1 MSQRFR
7 AAALVAAATST
18 VLLLSTT
25 GTARAV
31 GDGLRSSRVGSGS
44 QLLAIGY
51 EHVGYGGA
59 ALQFFGE
66 TCTASSSPQNFNELP
81 SGWNDQIS
89 SMRIGGLCG
98 VYAFEN
104 VQRNGARVLLDGY
117 VPSMPSGWNDRVSSL
132 QIRYAWWWPGA
143 AVQG

>member
-1 MSQRFR
+1 MFQRPR
-7 AAALVAAATST
+7 TAALVAAATST
-18 VLLLSTT
+18 VLLLGTI
-25 GTARAV
+25 GTAHAA
-31 GDGLRSSRVGSGS
+31 GDGLRSSRVGTGS

-51 EHVGYGGA
+51 EHVEYGGA

-66 TCTASSSPQNFNELP
+66 SCTASSSPQNFNELP

-98 VYAFEN
+98 IYAFEN
-104 VQRNGARVLLDGY
+104 TQRTGARVLLNGY

-132 QIRYAWWWPGA
+132 QIRYAWWWPSA
-143 AVQG
+143 AIRG